1 MAERTGVPD
10 PAVPWRT
17 FLGISLFIAVLA
29 VVYWFASYEYAGT
42 VMLGLASGLSLLSAG
57 YLWWQER
64 SGHAASP
71 ATGEGVPQAQYLP
84 HASPWPFGIG
94 VGAFLLFNG
103 LVLGFAYIVPGL
115 LVVAISIAGLIA
127 QTRRRD

>member
-1 MAERTGVPD
+1 MAERTPVAD

-17 FLGISLFIAVLA
+17 FLGISVFVALLA

-42 VMLGLASGLSLLSAG
+42 VMLALASGLSLLSAG

-64 SGHAASP
+64 SGRVASAATAEP
-71 ATGEGVPQAQYLP
+71 APAQYLP

-115 LVVAISIAGLIA
+115 LVVAVSIAGLIA